1 MAVKKGEA
9 SRCRWLSGRDE
20 GGAARVVVLAHG
32 IYTASAVSAKGMAST
47 ARAGTV
53 TWSPNLCDGVAVATG
68 DDFLC
73 AESSEATAQAQ
84 RAW

>member
-32 IYTASAVSAKGMAST
+32 ICGLGQ
-47 ARAGTV
+47 RHGEHGAGRHRHMEPKPV
-53 TWSPNLCDGVAVATG
+53 RDGVAVATG

-73 AESSEATAQAQ
+73 AEL
-84 RAW
+84 